1 MVLVSRS
8 YIHTRLHGKRAVER
22 YTADTHPTT
31 GLQSYTAYTAL
42 YSVVYY
48 TAIQLRADGE
58 ADTATAQ
65 DVEIIVDN
73 YINLAHTMNFYQKR
87 D

>member
-1 MVLVSRS
+1 MRRRGRCAP
-8 YIHTRLHGKRAVER
+8 HK
-22 YTADTHPTT
+22 
-31 GLQSYTAYTAL
+31 
-42 YSVVYY
+42 
-48 TAIQLRADGE
+48 ADGQ

-87 D
+87 DGGVPQVFPMPCSMPC